1 MSDLVCTICA
11 AAASTPPCR
20 LELGMSG
27 FLSAED
33 AALCAFPATQGFT
46 CIDHTVCTDCLLEAK
61 NAGSKCQPIA
71 DLQPSQSR
79 GYVQRHSLAH
89 FDAAT
94 QTAGTWLCQRHK
106 NHRRGGAGSA
116 SSKCLPCACF
126 MFLPPAR
133 FDRNLSVQ
141 GTQCCGYKEGT
152 KAEEEK
158 EGREYSTS
166 GQPADH
172 RPRGER
178 ILWVASNCRTHMPQL
193 LY

>member
-94 QTAGTWLCQRHK
+94 QTAGTWLCQT
-106 NHRRGGAGSA
+106 HRGHRSSCIGGEEQAVRRQNICRAHVFATSPIRSKPVRARKPVLRVQRRDESRRRERRARVQHQWPTGGS
-116 SSKCLPCACF
+116 PT
-126 MFLPPAR
+126 
-133 FDRNLSVQ
+133 Q
-141 GTQCCGYKEGT
+141 G
-152 KAEEEK
+152 
-158 EGREYSTS
+158 
-166 GQPADH
+166 
-172 RPRGER
+172 
-178 ILWVASNCRTHMPQL
+178 
-193 LY
+193 